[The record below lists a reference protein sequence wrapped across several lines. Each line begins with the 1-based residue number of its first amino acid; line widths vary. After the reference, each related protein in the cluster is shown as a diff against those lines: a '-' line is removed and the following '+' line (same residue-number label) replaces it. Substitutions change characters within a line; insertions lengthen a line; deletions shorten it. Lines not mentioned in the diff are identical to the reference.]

1 MPDHE
6 AGDPQPIVADQ
17 DDALGGDDAGGSGS
31 SKAPGWYPSPTN
43 PADQIYWD
51 GEGWTARRRWTAG
64 KGWILAGDVP
74 DEAMPE
80 SRPSPRRA
88 RLSANPYVPTEPRR
102 SRSTGFSVNLGV
114 FLLLVC
120 GIALMYGSVGEW
132 IHVSG
137 SVGVADL
144 HVSFNGIDPGVT
156 TLIGINGWATFIGGI
171 LIAIF
176 ACFEMTSEELQL
188 SIFTTL
194 ITAVTTVFAIYDI
207 FRIVQKI
214 NQVPSTSAANVSVG
228 WGLICVLSAAV
239 LALLIALVRLIQ
251 R

>member
-1 MPDHE
+1 MASPSWLTRTMRSVGAETARSHPVGTP
-6 AGDPQPIVADQ
+6 AR
-17 DDALGGDDAGGSGS
+17 GSGR
-31 SKAPGWYPSPTN
+31 PGLLGRTEL
-43 PADQIYWD
+43 D
-51 GEGWTARRRWTAG
+51 GQTPLDRRKGLDPGRRRPGRGHARG
-64 KGWILAGDVP
+64 
-74 DEAMPE
+74 
-80 SRPSPRRA
+80 RPSPRRA
-88 RLSANPYVPTEPRR
+88 RLSANPYVPTGPAR

-114 FLLLVC
+114 FVLLVC
-120 GIALMYGSVGEW
+120 GIALMYGSVGPW
-132 IHVSG
+132 VHVTG

-144 HVSFNGIDPGVT
+144 RVSVNGIDPAVT

-194 ITAVTTVFAIYDI
+194 ITGVTTVFAVYDM

-214 NQVPSTSAANVSVG
+214 SQVPSTSAADVSVG

-239 LALLIALVRLIQ
+239 LALLVALVRLIQ